1 MYKFFL
7 VVHAIIAA
15 ALVGVILMQRS
26 EGGGL
31 AGGGSPAGL
40 MSARG
45 AADFLTRT
53 TTILASLFVTL
64 SIGLAAL
71 AIQSRAPAKL
81 DTSLVKP
88 VTAPAVPVS
97 SVPMAGSLPAT
108 PLVPGN
114 VTAVAPKPA
123 PVTPVLAAPASRE
136 RKLVESPALKKD
148 AAKPVAQQ
156 PKPKVE
162 KVTPPPI
169 SAPAPTPAP
178 AAPTGNSA
186 Q

>member
-7 VVHAIIAA
+7 VVHAIIAS

-53 TTILASLFVTL
+53 TTILATLFVTL

-71 AIQSRAPAKL
+71 AIQTRTPAKL

-88 VTAPAVPVS
+88 VTAPAVPIS
-97 SVPMAGSLPAT
+97 SVPLAGSGPAT
-108 PLVPGN
+108 PVVPSD
-114 VTAVAPKPA
+114 VAAVAPKPV
-123 PVTPVLAAPASRE
+123 PVTPVAVAPLARDNKAVETPAP
-136 RKLVESPALKKD
+136 KKV
-148 AAKPVAQQ
+148 APKPVAQQ

-169 SAPAPTPAP
+169 LVPVPTPAP
-178 AAPTGNSA
+178 PAGNSA